1 MGMAI
6 GGVCSVGLIII
17 GGLYVQ
23 YIILK
28 LNCWFEEKFIIPKII
43 ELNKHL
49 ENLKQLEKELD
60 KDIEELRKELKGKTD
75 A

>member
-1 MGMAI
+1 M
-6 GGVCSVGLIII
+6 VL
-17 GGLYVQ
+17 
-23 YIILK
+23 
-28 LNCWFEEKFIIPKII
+28 EKIYNSKII